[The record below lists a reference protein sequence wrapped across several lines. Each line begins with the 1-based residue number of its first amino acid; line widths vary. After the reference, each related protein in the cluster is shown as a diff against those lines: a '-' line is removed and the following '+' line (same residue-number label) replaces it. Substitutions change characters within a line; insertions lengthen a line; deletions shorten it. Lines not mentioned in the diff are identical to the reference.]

1 MSFPESHDTERLA
14 TELNCRSG
22 GGEDALCFRG
32 AIRGRRDHA
41 VGFEIGF
48 SRRPRIVKTR
58 TADWEILAGDIC
70 DFIMAVNRIGQSRR
84 VFDEE
89 GPIDVISLGNAN
101 LFTLVKWTRDRS
113 ERALIAINR
122 NGSLPQSSSMRAA
135 GHSLRAPAARI
146 KLSRRHPWTFS

>member
-1 MSFPESHDTERLA
+1 
-14 TELNCRSG
+14 
-22 GGEDALCFRG
+22 
-32 AIRGRRDHA
+32 
-41 VGFEIGF
+41 
-48 SRRPRIVKTR
+48 
-58 TADWEILAGDIC
+58 
-70 DFIMAVNRIGQSRR
+70 MAVNRIGQSRR

-146 KLSRRHPWTFS
+146 KSLPTASLDILMTIRLVSWRRPESMRYWSLNEKYH